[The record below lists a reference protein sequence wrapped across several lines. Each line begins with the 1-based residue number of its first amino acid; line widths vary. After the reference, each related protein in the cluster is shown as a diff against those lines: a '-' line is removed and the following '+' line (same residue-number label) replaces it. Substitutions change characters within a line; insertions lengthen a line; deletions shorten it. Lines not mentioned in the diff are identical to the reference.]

1 MTGRVKAGYFAVL
14 LAGAVAVVVT
24 VAVLWPV
31 PERSAVAVAATKPD
45 SGPPFE
51 AMARDFVRAISVGD
65 ASSFCPHLPA
75 RTYRSMEW
83 YSVQDCVAEAK
94 SPYASYDVE
103 TVAVERDSPTAGRA
117 TLLVG
122 GTRVVLHFQLRKGA
136 WIFVRVD
143 CPGCAPQGRSQQGRR
158 AA

>member
-1 MTGRVKAGYFAVL
+1 MTGRVKVGYLAVL
-14 LAGAVAVVVT
+14 LAGAAAVVLSV
-24 VAVLWPV
+24 VVLWPV
-31 PERSAVAVAATKPD
+31 PERGAVAVAATKP
-45 SGPPFE
+45 SGAPFE

-65 ASSFCPHLPA
+65 AASICPHLPA

-94 SPYASYDVE
+94 SPFASYDIE
-103 TVAVERDSPTAGRA
+103 TVAIEQDSPVAGRA

-122 GTRVVLHFQLRKGA
+122 GTRVVLHFQLRKGT
-136 WIFVRVD
+136 WIFVRAD
-143 CPGCAPQGRSQQGRR
+143 CPACAPHGRR

>member
-31 PERSAVAVAATKPD
+31 PERSAVAVAATKVA
-45 SGPPFE
+45 GPPFE

-65 ASSFCPHLPA
+65 AGSICPHLPA

-83 YSVQDCVAEAK
+83 YSVQDCVAEVK

-136 WIFVRVD
+136 WIFVRAD
-143 CPGCAPQGRSQQGRR
+143 CPGCAPQGRSQGRR